1 MHNVH
6 RTTQTQQGNITTCVP
21 SVSARAGCTVLPAP
35 RTRPAHAEAQPLPL
49 ARCASVMAVDL
60 AQPSR
65 PLRVPIAHDRVRAS
79 LRENNHFYDDSSH
92 SAQPAPW
99 PRHPSMPAEQRL
111 LERAGLVS
119 CAAPLADF
127 LAPKWLVMTA
137 RVCVALRG
145 TLATCVTRGVI
156 RLVPPLRRRAPLRL
170 WGCCYKIVL
179 QGFRPTEDAYV
190 WELWP
195 EHHKRHFYTKRQCLI
210 HVHAMRKSPARSC
223 NIRIGSRCECL
234 VQKKGPPQK

>member
-1 MHNVH
+1 M
-6 RTTQTQQGNITTCVP
+6 
-21 SVSARAGCTVLPAP
+21 LPAP

-65 PLRVPIAHDRVRAS
+65 PLRVPLAPDRVRAS

-111 LERAGLVS
+111 LKRQKVVSSGAGLVYFCGS
-119 CAAPLADF
+119 ARHLLAGF
-127 LAPKWLVMTA
+127 LRPTELARTA
-137 RVCVALRG
+137 RACVALRD
-145 TLATCVTRGVI
+145 I
-156 RLVPPLRRRAPLRL
+156 
-170 WGCCYKIVL
+170 L

-210 HVHAMRKSPARSC
+210 HVHAMRKSPARSHQYPDW
-223 NIRIGSRCECL
+223 IVLRMFGSWPAKSGANVSSGGNEERGRGRALQVRGRALQVRRRSEE
-234 VQKKGPPQK
+234 